1 MKAVF
6 LDRDGVIINNA
17 IHYYIYRKK
26 DVQFVDGIF
35 ENLQQLKN
43 KGFSF
48 FIVSNQGGIAK
59 KQYSHQDVATVHQF
73 LQQEFSK
80 YDITFLDIYYC
91 PHHDSIEPC
100 LCRKPSS
107 LMIEKLIA
115 KYKID
120 PKSSYL
126 IGDSQTDIQAAQS
139 AGIQGIQI
147 NANKNM
153 KPFIH
158 KLLQ

>member
-17 IHYYIYRKK
+17 NHYYIYRKK

-73 LQQEFSK
+73 LRQEFNK
-80 YDITFLDIYYC
+80 YGITFLDIYYC
-91 PHHDSIEPC
+91 PHHDSVEPC

-115 KYKID
+115 KYEID
-120 PKSSYL
+120 PENSYL

-139 AGIQGIQI
+139 AGIHSIQI